1 MEFNFKAIG
10 TISSCFK
17 ERFGIPRQPGLVP
30 DARALLKMIYPFGQ
44 PDAMKELDGFSHIW
58 VIFVFHASMRDSGK
72 TTVRPPRLGGNKR
85 AGVFATRSS
94 FRPNAI
100 GMSAIELEK
109 ITYEGKETYLHLK
122 GVDILDGTPVLDI
135 KPYLPYAD
143 SIIHA
148 KSGFAPPPASSIID
162 VSFSPEAKHFCLK
175 KEQENYPG
183 LIKLIEEILK
193 TDPRPAYYSLRPK
206 KNSFGMKIHDIDVK
220 WEIIDNIIY
229 VTACKEL
236 K

>member
-1 MEFNFKAIG
+1 MEFTFKAIG

-30 DARALLKMIYPFGQ
+30 EARALLKMIHPFGQ
-44 PDAMKELDGFSHIW
+44 PDAMKELESFSHIW
-58 VIFVFHASMRDSGK
+58 VLFVFHASMRDFRK

-109 ITYEGKETYLHLK
+109 ITYQGKETCLHLK

-143 SIIHA
+143 SISHA
-148 KSGFAPPPASSIID
+148 KSGFAPSPSASIFD
-162 VSFSPEAKHFCLK
+162 VTFSPEAKSFCLK

-183 LIKLIEEILK
+183 LIKLIEQILK
-193 TDPRPAYYSLRPK
+193 TDPRPAYYNVSPQ

-220 WEIIDNIIY
+220 WEIIGNIIY
-229 VTACKEL
+229 VTACRKL
-236 K
+236 